1 MPKSNKFK
9 RKKIDV
15 DPLQVINL
23 LTINEGKSH
32 VFTEK
37 DEAAPM
43 KKIVV
48 PKSGG
53 IETYLMGVKYPY
65 PGYPDRFTLEVI
77 CIIKKVLLTLFMSF
91 VPLLKKRNMFK
102 LLLIKKEL
110 KSFIPKWLQ
119 LATWAIRSHRLK
131 PRFYSHSVREI
142 YRVFNVLIE
151 REKLPSKK
159 DEYTK
164 IRDLICMILEFD
176 DAYRFRFQDALSEL
190 NLDKIRI
197 DEGDSFYAEKKRSKY
212 DFGGKDNDKIRNDTT
227 IY

>member
-151 REKLPSKK
+151 REKLPSK
-159 DEYTK
+159 
-164 IRDLICMILEFD
+164 
-176 DAYRFRFQDALSEL
+176 FRFQDALSEL

-212 DFGGKDNDKIRNDTT
+212 DFGGKDDKK
-227 IY
+227 